1 MKKVEVISKKRL
13 FDEFFKID
21 EATLR
26 FEKFNGEFSPI
37 VKRLVFER
45 GDSVAAI
52 VINKDSQLVIFV
64 NQFKYPA
71 YVKGQGWLTETVAG
85 MVEEDENAGEAISRE
100 MIEEIGYAP
109 TYLEHISTFFVSPGG
124 TSERIILYYAE
135 TDEANKQNEG
145 GGVATEHEDIQ
156 LVTYTLSEL
165 WAALDSGELADAKTI
180 IGAMWLRRRL
190 EVVK

>member
-1 MKKVEVISKKRL
+1 MKKVEIINKKKV
-13 FDEFFKID
+13 FDEFFTID

-26 FEKFNGEFSPI
+26 YEKFNGEFSPI
-37 VKRLVFER
+37 VKRLSFER

-52 VINKDSQLVIFV
+52 VFNKDSQRVIFV

-71 YVKGQGWLTETVAG
+71 FAKGQGWLTETVAG
-85 MVEEDENAGEAISRE
+85 MLEEDEIPEEAIGRE

-109 TYLEHISTFFVSPGG
+109 TYLEHVSTFFVSPGG

-135 TDEANKQNEG
+135 TDEANKHNEG
-145 GGVATEHEDIQ
+145 GGVATENEDIQ
-156 LVTYTLSEL
+156 MVTYSLPEL

-190 EVVK
+190 EVAK